1 MDCPAGT
8 AEEEMPNAD
17 NMGDPVGGG
26 LATLPALD
34 CLDVFHICIRGKT
47 RQTEA
52 IFPDFFWGFVGLIQK
67 LSLDLTRV

>member
-1 MDCPAGT
+1 
-8 AEEEMPNAD
+8 
-17 NMGDPVGGG
+17 MGDPVGGG

-52 IFPDFFWGFVGLIQK
+52 IFPDLYLLFS
-67 LSLDLTRV
+67 SLGRSFYPKCL

>member
-1 MDCPAGT
+1 MDCPAGL

-26 LATLPALD
+26 LATLPAD
-34 CLDVFHICIRGKT
+34 DVRVTVHICIRGKT

-52 IFPDFFWGFVGLIQK
+52 IFPDFFWGFVGLIQ
-67 LSLDLTRV
+67 